1 MDTLTIG
8 ELSKVVGLNTPT
20 IRYYEE
26 IGLIPPAQRSASGYR
41 VYSEEDAQR
50 LRFIQRAKM
59 LSLSLDEIKQMVSTA
74 VDGHCTTLQHELLV
88 LLRTK
93 LEQTRQRTRE
103 LEEFEQELERFC
115 DDLSA
120 KMSPGRDV
128 AQSTPEFCDCLG
140 EE

>member
-1 MDTLTIG
+1 MENLTIG